1 MVGPEFM
8 ETEIR
13 GGRDATGEAEEK
25 KGRERV
31 DLKELQGQG
40 ILLGRGGVAQSR
52 NVTRKMSPP
61 RGFLELPGICPRA
74 ASSSWGRIF
83 VSKSHFVAAALCES
97 VNPSTGLRF
106 STPQLS

>member
-1 MVGPEFM
+1 MLLV
-8 ETEIR
+8 R
-13 GGRDATGEAEEK
+13 QRKK

-40 ILLGRGGVAQSR
+40 MLLGRNIWGGVAQSR

-74 ASSSWGRIF
+74 VSSSWGGIF
-83 VSKSHFVAAALCES
+83 VSKSHSVAAALCEF

-106 STPQLS
+106 SMPQLS